1 MGNYTPIVV
10 RIRASL
16 IPVSVLGHPI
26 LESNPHTFRVQP
38 EPFGDAK
45 PDAFG
50 GVIQVVGCSA
60 SPPTIVACGRH
71 VSHVVPRRR
80 WKCAGSGTE
89 RNHAFGEDGSGS
101 RDRRAWSRWL

>member
-50 GVIQVVGCSA
+50 GVIQVVGGSA
-60 SPPTIVACGRH
+60 
-71 VSHVVPRRR
+71 
-80 WKCAGSGTE
+80 
-89 RNHAFGEDGSGS
+89 
-101 RDRRAWSRWL
+101 